1 MRPADDA
8 RDRGGDGDRAVHARA
23 LSAGVFG
30 TGEYFSPR
38 ARATPR
44 SVTGMNVKL
53 SPDAAQ
59 RLTRLAIEQRR
70 TAQEQAAYLLE
81 RQLKRTA
88 PRTEIHTIEAR
99 EPERTT

>member
-1 MRPADDA
+1 
-8 RDRGGDGDRAVHARA
+8 
-23 LSAGVFG
+23 
-30 TGEYFSPR
+30 
-38 ARATPR
+38 
-44 SVTGMNVKL
+44 MNVKL

-88 PRTEIHTIEAR
+88 SRTEIQLR
-99 EPERTT
+99 LR